1 MSIRDEIEAWH
12 LRNTK
17 PITYGAVSSSPS
29 QDMRFS
35 GSGGRIPSAGPMG
48 GPMGFPGGMGGM
60 GFPGGAPPGGWGWGP
75 VAGSGMP
82 GPYTP
87 MGTLTGR
94 VPPSM
99 VADQPA
105 GSGRQ
110 CAPGDWKCLA
120 EANSP
125 GRNRIA

>member
-17 PITYGAVSSSPS
+17 PIQYGAVSSSPS
-29 QDMRFS
+29 QDM
-35 GSGGRIPSAGPMG
+35 GAGGGIPSAGPMG
-48 GPMGFPGGMGGM
+48 GPMFPSGMGGM
-60 GFPGGAPPGGWGWGP
+60 GFPGGAPSGGWGWGP

-82 GPYTP
+82 GAHTP
-87 MGTLTGR
+87 FGTLRGKVT
-94 VPPSM
+94 SST
-99 VADQPA
+99 VADQLA

-110 CAPGDWKCLA
+110 CSPGDWKCLA

>member
-17 PITYGAVSSSPS
+17 PIQYGAVSSSPS
-29 QDMRFS
+29 QDM
-35 GSGGRIPSAGPMG
+35 GAGRGIPSAGPTGGSIGGMGPTTSWG
-48 GPMGFPGGMGGM
+48 GPMGGPHA
-60 GFPGGAPPGGWGWGP
+60 GAWGWGP
-75 VAGSGMP
+75 PMP
-82 GPYTP
+82 GVHTP
-87 MGTLTGR
+87 FGTVTGK
-94 VPPSM
+94 VTSPTA
-99 VADQPA
+99 VDQLA